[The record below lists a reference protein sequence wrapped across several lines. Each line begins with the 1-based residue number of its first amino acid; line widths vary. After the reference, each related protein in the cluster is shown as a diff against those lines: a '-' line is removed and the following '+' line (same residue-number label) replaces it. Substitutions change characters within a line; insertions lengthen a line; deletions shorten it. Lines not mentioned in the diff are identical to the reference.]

1 MNQKHVALR
10 VSSIFCLVIMLVL
23 VNITACMAQEQTQ
36 EQQDEKSLYERLGG
50 VYSIATVVDDFIE
63 RLLVNDILNANPA
76 IKEARDRVAKAG
88 LKYRVTELVCQ
99 VTGGPEKYNGRT
111 MKETHKDMKITEKEW
126 DAMAADF
133 KKTLDKFE
141 VPEKE
146 QKELLAIIES
156 TKPDIVVSATTSKM

>member
-23 VNITACMAQEQTQ
+23 VNITACKAQEQAQ